1 MLAMVIVI
9 IALMI
14 ILSTKLVIFLN
25 DVMLYTVID

>member
-9 IALMI
+9 IASMI

-25 DVMLYTVID
+25 DVMLYNVID